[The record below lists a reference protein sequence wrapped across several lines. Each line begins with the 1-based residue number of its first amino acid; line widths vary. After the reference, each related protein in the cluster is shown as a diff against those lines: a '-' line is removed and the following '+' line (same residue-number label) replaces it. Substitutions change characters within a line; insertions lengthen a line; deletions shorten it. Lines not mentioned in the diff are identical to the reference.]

1 MFAGWFDLGKVAAFE
16 QLAQAFAKHCK
27 KAENTEAEFAK
38 LKEAFAKLE
47 ASVTIDNAG
56 ADAGASSSETDI

>member
-1 MFAGWFDLGKVAAFE
+1 MAFE

-56 ADAGASSSETDI
+56 ASSSNTETDI

>member
-56 ADAGASSSETDI
+56 ASSSNTETDI

>member
-16 QLAQAFAKHCK
+16 QIVQDFAKLS
-27 KAENTEAEFAK
+27 ADADNTQAEFAE

-56 ADAGASSSETDI
+56 ASSSNTETDI

>member
-1 MFAGWFDLGKVAAFE
+1 MAFE

-38 LKEAFAKLE
+38 LKEAFVKLE

>member
-27 KAENTEAEFAK
+27 KAENTEAEFTK

-47 ASVTIDNAG
+47 ASVTINN
-56 ADAGASSSETDI
+56 AGASSSNTETDI